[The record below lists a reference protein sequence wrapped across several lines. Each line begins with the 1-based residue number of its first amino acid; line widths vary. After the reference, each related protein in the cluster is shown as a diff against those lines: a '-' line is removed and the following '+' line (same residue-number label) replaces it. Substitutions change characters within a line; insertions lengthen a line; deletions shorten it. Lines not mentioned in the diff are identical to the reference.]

1 MNYDECLK
9 ETINSSVEDLLERM
23 KTMSQ
28 EDRMSVMFEWME
40 FLCFTDNEILM
51 VPNFKQQEERN
62 R

>member
-1 MNYDECLK
+1 MNYDDCLN
-9 ETINSSVEDLLERM
+9 ELIDSSVQDLLEKM

-28 EDRMSVMFEWME
+28 EDRMSVLFEWME

-51 VPNFKQQEERN
+51 VPNFQQQEEKN